1 MAGAQPGVQDQ
12 ELPLS
17 QVLSP
22 TVTPREMLEA
32 WGRADTA
39 DRRQNFFC
47 RKLGTPFADPS
58 QVPVSLEVL
67 RRCAEEGQRL
77 GVTWKRR
84 ASGTVAGVD
93 QMGGF
98 AVCTVAERLAD
109 GRMAIVH
116 VEAIHALDPWSRLDE
131 IMRDYGVRIC
141 VLEQLPNIDPAR
153 QFARRHEGRVFLIT
167 SYGDLEDMVRWND
180 AVVSRSD
187 RHTLQADQYRVLSW
201 AFARLAERYIVFPDP
216 LGLLQEVREGG
227 VGRPGTDPQGDGV
240 AALHQDRPRAG
251 GGRGAAPDQAE
262 GRQARARPALLVRPA
277 GAVRRLVPRP
287 RHRHGHPARRR
298 TVRARGRARPTARR
312 GHAGRAGGPDRADDL
327 RPGHLRPLRE
337 LRAPAAARR
346 PVPGAR
352 VPHGPAR
359 GRLPTVRGE
368 GKMSRSRG
376 PGRVEGVIARH
387 GILRRRAGRGGVGA

>member
-84 ASGTVAGVD
+84 ANGTVAGVD

-109 GRMAIVH
+109 GSGRCREH
-116 VEAIHALDPWSRLDE
+116 GFHTGPREAACPL
-131 IMRDYGVRIC
+131 
-141 VLEQLPNIDPAR
+141 
-153 QFARRHEGRVFLIT
+153 FA
-167 SYGDLEDMVRWND
+167 
-180 AVVSRSD
+180 
-187 RHTLQADQYRVLSW
+187 
-201 AFARLAERYIVFPDP
+201 
-216 LGLLQEVREGG
+216 
-227 VGRPGTDPQGDGV
+227 
-240 AALHQDRPRAG
+240 
-251 GGRGAAPDQAE
+251 
-262 GRQARARPALLVRPA
+262 
-277 GAVRRLVPRP
+277 
-287 RHRHGHPARRR
+287 
-298 TVRARGRARPTARR
+298 ARGR
-312 GHAGRAGGPDRADDL
+312 
-327 RPGHLRPLRE
+327 
-337 LRAPAAARR
+337 
-346 PVPGAR
+346 
-352 VPHGPAR
+352 
-359 GRLPTVRGE
+359 
-368 GKMSRSRG
+368 
-376 PGRVEGVIARH
+376 
-387 GILRRRAGRGGVGA
+387 